1 MIVESG
7 STRIFRRHHPITH
20 PALYKA
26 LHRIDEPQVIP
37 AKHVAQNL
45 GRCYDRRHSQKPTNV
60 VVWSWFFIAQ
70 LSLIHVKNAVPFAN
84 TRDTNVRQV
93 ALIVSSELAL
103 QFERL
108 AHNPC
113 LSEFPNTSLTRLFYL
128 ARKKLVCSPI
138 VCVHLRDPKVIRRR
152 SPNVDCLVLH
162 RTRDSAIYC
171 KGFNR
176 R

>member
-1 MIVESG
+1 MNHRQFQPNTLRRVWRDATTVAIRRNQPTWLSG
-7 STRIFRRHHPITH
+7 PDSSF
-20 PALYKA
+20 
-26 LHRIDEPQVIP
+26 
-37 AKHVAQNL
+37 
-45 GRCYDRRHSQKPTNV
+45 
-60 VVWSWFFIAQ
+60 AQ
-70 LSLIHVKNAVPFAN
+70 LSLIHVKNVVPFAN

-128 ARKKLVCSPI
+128 ARKKLACSPI
-138 VCVHLRDPKVIRRR
+138 VCVHLRDHKVIRRR
-152 SPNVDCLVLH
+152 TPNVDCLVLH

-176 R
+176 C

>member
-1 MIVESG
+1 MNHRQFQPNTLRRIWGDATTVAIRRNQPTWLSG
-7 STRIFRRHHPITH
+7 PGSSF
-20 PALYKA
+20 
-26 LHRIDEPQVIP
+26 
-37 AKHVAQNL
+37 
-45 GRCYDRRHSQKPTNV
+45 
-60 VVWSWFFIAQ
+60 AQ